1 MERKGKVIPCI
12 GAEVRK
18 GARTDSERPGM
29 RNLEAESI
37 RSRAERMGGCVK
49 LKIVTDVRQGSA
61 CDTFK
66 WQTLFI
72 LY

>member
-49 LKIVTDVRQGSA
+49 LKIVTDSA

>member
-37 RSRAERMGGCVK
+37 RSKVGSKTKSECVK
-49 LKIVTDVRQGSA
+49 LKSVTKVGW
-61 CDTFK
+61 CNV
-66 WQTLFI
+66 WQTCTAKC
-72 LY
+72 

>member
-37 RSRAERMGGCVK
+37 RSRAESTVGCVR
-49 LKIVTDVRQGSA
+49 LKTITEIRWSRAGENGDGVSDP
-61 CDTFK
+61 
-66 WQTLFI
+66 
-72 LY
+72 